1 MLQGMM
7 FQREK
12 AASNERDIAEK
23 LVAVMVLARILW
35 QLLNVVVAEERV
47 VMSVVVAERR
57 VDEKEVV
64 GEARVGGAGAILV
77 GRAALEEVQGGLRL
91 IKSVSDCKQ

>member
-1 MLQGMM
+1 MLQEMM

-23 LVAVMVLARILW
+23 LVAVMVLARILRR
-35 QLLNVVVAEERV
+35 LLNVVVVEERV
-47 VMSVVVAERR
+47 VMSAVVVERR

-64 GEARVGGAGAILV
+64 GEVRAGGAGAILG
-77 GRAALEEVQGGLRL
+77 GRAVLEEVEGGLPL
-91 IKSVSDCKQ
+91 IKSVSDYK

>member
-12 AASNERDIAEK
+12 VASNERDIAEK
-23 LVAVMVLARILW
+23 LVAVMVLARILRR
-35 QLLNVVVAEERV
+35 LLNVVVAEERV
-47 VMSVVVAERR
+47 VMSAVVVERR

-64 GEARVGGAGAILV
+64 GEVRAGGAGAILV
-77 GRAALEEVQGGLRL
+77 GRAVLEEVEGGLRL
-91 IKSVSDCKQ
+91 IKSVSDCQ